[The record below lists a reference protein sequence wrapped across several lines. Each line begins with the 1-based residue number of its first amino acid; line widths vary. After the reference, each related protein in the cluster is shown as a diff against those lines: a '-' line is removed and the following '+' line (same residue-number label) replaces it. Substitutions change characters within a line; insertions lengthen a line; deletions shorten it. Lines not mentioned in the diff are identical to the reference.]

1 MALPAMIAG
10 YGQQSANYGTAIG
23 ESLMQLGKQVGQ
35 TLAMQEYQRQA
46 ASTLPIMQEQIN
58 SAFADINAGKP
69 SDAYS
74 KITSLAMNPAI
85 ANNPFL
91 LPGLEVA
98 LKGIG
103 QADDSARSRDYLA
116 LQQSYYDRKGQG
128 TTGGGGGTS
137 AGAGA
142 FFGGGT
148 GIPSMGGYGESEIVE
163 TALQQPSGGAPDYQ
177 SYTGEPYQQPTPQI
191 QEEFAKTSNEYLS
204 SSPQE
209 QSRFIQSQTTSQ
221 QPAGT
226 KVIPLKQIPGLPG
239 IAGIALPVQNE
250 VEVADQLV
258 LTEGGREGGKTTTTF
273 KKKVLNEEELK
284 MANKWFYEDLKKYL
298 GFVDGNA
305 SVRRIFNENPISE
318 IDVSAEEKTVL
329 DREGKPTKISGYT
342 IGIPNKPGS
351 YISVNPDTFEAAQ
364 WFKTMPVSAS
374 MVGISFIQ
382 DPNYKAPVEPAKPA
396 EEPKSTADKVRQA
409 FGKKEPEGEAKPA
422 SATAPAKEMTLEEQI
437 ASETSAAATALTPTR
452 RATPEQL
459 EGIKK
464 SKIAQNRSTLESE
477 KRKLESLIYDVSR
490 ATGQKTF
497 KRGLTE
503 ATKAKAKERISEINK
518 QLEAL

>member
-23 ESLMQLGKQVGQ
+23 ESLMQLGQEVRKS
-35 TLAMQEYQRQA
+35 LAMEEYQRQA

-58 SAFADINAGKP
+58 SAFADVNAGNP

-103 QADDSARSRDYLA
+103 QADDSKRSRDYLA

-128 TTGGGGGTS
+128 GTTSTGGGAS
-137 AGAGA
+137 MGASA
-142 FFGGGT
+142 FFGGGGT
-148 GIPSMGGYGESEIVE
+148 GIPAMGEYGESEIVE
-163 TALQQPSGGAPDYQ
+163 TALPQPSSEVPDYQ

-191 QEEFAKTSNEYLS
+191 QEEFAKASNEYLS
-204 SSPQE
+204 SSPKE
-209 QSRFIQSQTTSQ
+209 QSKFIQSQTTSQ

-226 KVIPLKQIPGLPG
+226 NLIPFQFEGLPG
-239 IAGIALPVQNE
+239 IAAIALPVQSE
-250 VEVADQLV
+250 VEVPEQLV

-273 KKKVLNEEELK
+273 KKRTLNQAQLDA
-284 MANKWFYEDLKKYL
+284 ANKWVNETLPDKMRIV
-298 GFVDGNA
+298 GSNA
-305 SVRRIFNENPISE
+305 SVAALFRDNPISD
-318 IDVSAEEKTVL
+318 IDVSAKVETVKNRQGESEKV
-329 DREGKPTKISGYT
+329 SSYV
-342 IGIPNKPGS
+342 IGIPNKKDS
-351 YISVNPDTFEAAQ
+351 YIEIDKDTYEAAQ
-364 WFKTMPVSAS
+364 WIKTMPVSART
-374 MVGISFIQ
+374 VGISFIQ

-396 EEPKSTADKVRQA
+396 GEAPKER
-409 FGKKEPEGEAKPA
+409 FPEKKQPEAKPPPA
-422 SATAPAKEMTLEEQI
+422 AAPAKEMTLEEQI
-437 ASETSAAATALTPTR
+437 ASETSAAATASTPTK
-452 RATPEQL
+452 RATPQQL

-503 ATKAKAKERISEINK
+503 ATKAKAQERISEINK